1 MAIGAIRAGAGAI
14 RVMAGAG
21 AIQVMAGAGVA
32 IGAIRVMAGAI
43 RAGAGVIRVMAG
55 AILTMAMEDM
65 HITAVEE
72 VIMAII
78 IQIR

>member
-1 MAIGAIRAGAGAI
+1 M
-14 RVMAGAG
+14 
-21 AIQVMAGAGVA
+21 A